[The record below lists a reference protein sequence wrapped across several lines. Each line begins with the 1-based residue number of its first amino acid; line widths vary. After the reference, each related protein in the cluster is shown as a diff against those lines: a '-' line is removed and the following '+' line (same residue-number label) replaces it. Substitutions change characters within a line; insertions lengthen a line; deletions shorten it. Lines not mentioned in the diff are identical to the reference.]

1 MLLNLHTKKAEKKE
15 LKKAKMKRFNL
26 LAICGPT
33 ASSKTSL
40 AVKIAS
46 KYNGEII
53 SCDSRQVF
61 IGMDIGTGKDLE
73 EYKINST
80 VIQYHLIDIVDPM
93 EDYNLYR
100 YMDDFKK
107 AFDLILSNNK
117 LPILTGGSGLYL
129 EAALKNYNLY
139 PAPQNSELR
148 SLLNTKTKDQLIDM
162 LKSES
167 LEIYKKTDLSSTRR
181 IIRGIE
187 TAQYINN
194 NQLGYRED
202 NKKNNKED
210 NKIIPLIIG
219 IRWPRDI
226 LIKKIDLRLNERL
239 QKGMIDEVNALIA
252 RGVTIERL
260 LKFGLEYKYCALY
273 LSNEISYTDMVEKLK
288 IEIHKYSKRQMTW
301 LRGMERRGLKI
312 NWIKDNKLI
321 YAEEIINNYL

>member
-1 MLLNLHTKKAEKKE
+1 MKK
-15 LKKAKMKRFNL
+15 FNL

-73 EYKINST
+73 EYKINPT
-80 VIQYHLIDIVDPM
+80 AIKYHLIDIVDPV

-100 YMDDFKK
+100 YIYDFKK
-107 AFDLILSNNK
+107 AFNLIQSNDK

-139 PAPQNSELR
+139 PAPQNNELR
-148 SLLNTKTKDQLIDM
+148 TLLNTKTKDQLIDI

-187 TAQYINN
+187 IAQYINN
-194 NQLGYRED
+194 NQLDYRE
-202 NKKNNKED
+202 NNKED
-210 NKIIPLIIG
+210 NKENNKIKIIPLIIG

-226 LIKKIDLRLNERL
+226 LIKKIDLRLEERL
-239 QKGMIDEVNALIA
+239 QKGMIDEVKELIA

-260 LKFGLEYKYCALY
+260 IKFGLEYKYCALY

-312 NWIKDNKLI
+312 NWIKDNKFNYI
-321 YAEEIINNYL
+321 EEIINNYL